1 MKIFF
6 NQYRKTNTKVF
17 RIVGYMS
24 LVIVIFCLNAC
35 DSYTETDM
43 PVSEL
48 NAAAVF
54 EEKNTANAAMTDI
67 YAQIRDNGLLTGKVT
82 GISKNIG
89 LYSDELTWYGS
100 NSLSSQNFYN
110 NTVLPSTV
118 DVSNWWNS
126 AYSQIYAAN
135 AVIEGVASSTKLAQ
149 VDKDQLTGEAKF
161 VRGLL
166 HFYLLQLYGDI
177 PYITTTDYKVNIG
190 VSRMPSAEVYS
201 HSIEDITAASEL
213 LPEAYP
219 TGGRVRPNSYAAK
232 ALLARIYL
240 YNGAWAEA
248 ADNASAVLNNT
259 ESYIWQNDLSKIFLK
274 ESTTAIWQLM
284 PRTATRNTD
293 EGATFI
299 FSFGPPPQTALS
311 EGLINAFENGD
322 LRKTNWI
329 KGVTDGT
336 TTWYHAY
343 KYKKSRTSNPAQE
356 YPIVLRL
363 AEQYLIRAEARAQQG
378 ELIGAKEDLNK
389 IRNTAGLGDT
399 EAVTKAE
406 ILDAILQERRVEF
419 FTEYGH
425 RFFDLK
431 RTGKLDEFLS
441 GTKPDWNNTDRLLPI
456 PQSEIN
462 LNPNIAPQ
470 NPGY

>member
-6 NQYRKTNTKVF
+6 NQYHHKVF
-17 RIVGYMS
+17 RIIGYMS
-24 LVIVIFCLNAC
+24 LAIVIFCINAC
-35 DSYTETDM
+35 DSFTETDM

-135 AVIEGVASSTKLAQ
+135 AVIQGVASSSKLAQ
-149 VDKDQLTGEAKF
+149 VDKDQLTGEAMF

-177 PYITTTDYKVNIG
+177 PYITTTDYKINIG

-201 HSIEDITAASEL
+201 HCIEDITAASKL

-219 TGGRVRPNSYAAK
+219 TLGRVRPNSYAAK

-240 YNGAWAEA
+240 YNGSWAEA
-248 ADNASAVLNNT
+248 SDNASAVLNNT
-259 ESYIWQNDLSKIFLK
+259 ETYIWQNDLNSVFLK

-299 FSFGPPPQTALS
+299 FSFGPPPLTALS

-399 EAVTKAE
+399 EAVTQAE

-431 RTGKLDEFLS
+431 RSGKLDEFLS
-441 GTKPDWNNTDRLLPI
+441 VTKPDWNNTDRLLPI

-470 NPGY
+470 NLGY